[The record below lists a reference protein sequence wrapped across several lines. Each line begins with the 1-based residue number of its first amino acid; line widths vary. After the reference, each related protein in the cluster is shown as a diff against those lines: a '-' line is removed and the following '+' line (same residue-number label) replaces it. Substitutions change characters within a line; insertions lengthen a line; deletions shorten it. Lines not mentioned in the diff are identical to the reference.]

1 MIWIL
6 ISILTVLL
14 LAVILGLMWG
24 FKTAFVRSNVRLID
38 LDSDSL
44 ARYKEQF
51 EIGFKYIDSYE
62 SKRVFT
68 KSHDNLKLA
77 GKYFDNNSDSTIIL
91 FHGYR
96 SNGRFDFACAVK
108 YYIDIGHNVLIVDQR
123 ASGESEGKLIT
134 YGIKERHDVVKWA
147 EFVNRHYAP
156 KNIFLSGISMGA
168 STVMM
173 ASNLNLPDNVRGI
186 IADCGFTSASEIIK
200 KVARES
206 FKINATL
213 ILPLLNMG
221 CKMLGKFSL
230 DEIDTIT
237 ALSQSNIPIFFI
249 HGKCDGFVPCQ
260 MTERSYQA
268 AKAEKYICLVENADH
283 GVSFLKDTKNVQKR
297 IAEFVKRYSS

>member
-1 MIWIL
+1 MIWIIAV
-6 ISILTVLL
+6 ISALL
-14 LAVILGLMWG
+14 LFIVLGLIWG
-24 FKTAFVRSNVRLID
+24 FKTAFVRNNVRLID
-38 LDSDSL
+38 LDSKSL
-44 ARYKEQF
+44 SQYKEQF
-51 EIGFKYIDSYE
+51 EIGFKYIDSYK

-68 KSHDNLKLA
+68 KSYDNLKLA
-77 GKYFDNNSDSTIIL
+77 GKYFDNDSDSTIIL

-96 SNGRFDFACAVK
+96 SDGRFDFACAVK
-108 YYIDIGHNVLIVDQR
+108 YYIDMGLNVLIVDQR

-173 ASNLNLPDNVRGI
+173 ASNLNLPNNVRGI
-186 IADCGFTSASEIIK
+186 IADCGFTSASDIIK

-213 ILPLLNMG
+213 ILPLLNIG
-221 CKMLGKFSL
+221 CKIYGKFSL

-249 HGKCDGFVPCQ
+249 HGKCDGFVPCE
-260 MTERSYQA
+260 MTEQSYQA
-268 AKAEKYICLVENADH
+268 AKAEKYICLVDDADH
-283 GVSFLKDTKNVQKR
+283 GVSFLKDTKNIKKQ
-297 IAEFVKRYSS
+297 IAEFVTRYSS

>member
-1 MIWIL
+1 MIWIIAV
-6 ISILTVLL
+6 ISALL
-14 LAVILGLMWG
+14 LFIVLGLIWG
-24 FKTAFVRSNVRLID
+24 FKTAFVRNNVRLID
-38 LDSDSL
+38 LDSKSL
-44 ARYKEQF
+44 SQYKEQF
-51 EIGFKYIDSYE
+51 EIGFKYIDSYK

-68 KSHDNLKLA
+68 KSYDNLKLA
-77 GKYFDNNSDSTIIL
+77 GKYFDNDSDSTIIL

-96 SNGRFDFACAVK
+96 SDGRFDFACAVK
-108 YYIDIGHNVLIVDQR
+108 YYIDMGLNVLIVDQR

-173 ASNLNLPDNVRGI
+173 ASNLNLPNNVRGI
-186 IADCGFTSASEIIK
+186 IADCGFTSASDIIK

-213 ILPLLNMG
+213 ILPLLNIG
-221 CKMLGKFSL
+221 CKIYGKFSL

-249 HGKCDGFVPCQ
+249 HGKCDGFVPCE
-260 MTERSYQA
+260 MTEQSYQA
-268 AKAEKYICLVENADH
+268 AIAEKYICLVDDADH
-283 GVSFLKDTKNVQKR
+283 GVSFLKDTQNIQKQ
-297 IAEFVKRYSS
+297 IAEFVTRYSS

>member
-1 MIWIL
+1 MIWIIAV
-6 ISILTVLL
+6 ISALL
-14 LAVILGLMWG
+14 LFIVLGLIWG
-24 FKTAFVRSNVRLID
+24 FKTAFVRNNVRLID
-38 LDSDSL
+38 LDSKSL
-44 ARYKEQF
+44 SQYKEQF
-51 EIGFKYIDSYE
+51 EIGFKYIDSYK

-68 KSHDNLKLA
+68 KSYDNLKLA
-77 GKYFDNNSDSTIIL
+77 GKYFDNDSDSTIIL

-96 SNGRFDFACAVK
+96 SDGRFDFACAVK
-108 YYIDIGHNVLIVDQR
+108 YYIDMGLNVLIVDQR

-173 ASNLNLPDNVRGI
+173 ASNLNLPNNVRGI
-186 IADCGFTSASEIIK
+186 IADCGFTSASDIIK

-213 ILPLLNMG
+213 ILPLLNIG
-221 CKMLGKFSL
+221 CKIYGKFSL
-230 DEIDTIT
+230 DEIDNIT

-249 HGKCDGFVPCQ
+249 HGKCDGFVPCE
-260 MTERSYQA
+260 MTEQSYQA
-268 AKAEKYICLVENADH
+268 AKAEKYICLVDDADH
-283 GVSFLKDTKNVQKR
+283 GVSFLKDTKNIKKQ
-297 IAEFVKRYSS
+297 IAEFVTRYSS